1 MKATDLG
8 SAAIGHELQPCPL
21 LKDPAGPAQLQAD
34 ALQAR
39 ARQCRAEPPHGADQ
53 TPARFNAGRNIGN
66 ARVMVPFDEIERNA
80 AQAHLK
86 RLEGLV
92 EDVRKALAGSR
103 NASEKAAWLKEMLAA
118 QGYRV
123 DATRAAGVNIG
134 PSIILISSF
143 SHPRRQ

>member
-1 MKATDLG
+1 
-8 SAAIGHELQPCPL
+8 
-21 LKDPAGPAQLQAD
+21 
-34 ALQAR
+34 
-39 ARQCRAEPPHGADQ
+39 
-53 TPARFNAGRNIGN
+53 
-66 ARVMVPFDEIERNA
+66 MVAFDEIERNA